1 MNAQKDF
8 DTTLAAKRATPE
20 YQAAMKAYA
29 LAHELGRQV
38 RAARETRGWTQ
49 TELARRSGLKPHAIS
64 RLEAG
69 DVVPTLTT
77 LERVAAALDAELLVS
92 LAA

>member
-1 MNAQKDF
+1 MTSQKDF
-8 DTTLAAKRATPE
+8 DATLAAKRATPE
-20 YQAAMKAYA
+20 YHAAMKTYA
-29 LAHELGRQV
+29 LAHKLGRQV

-49 TELARRSGLKPHAIS
+49 TELARRAGLKPHAIS

-77 LERVAAALDAELLVS
+77 LERIAVALDTELTVS